1 MNTRTHGTPN
11 GRRRVLSM
19 ATVAGALVLTIVS
32 AAGCAEKTQVAGAGG
47 PTSSVTVTPSSEPSP
62 TRATHTPTPTP
73 TVTPTPTPD
82 PNALADGVYPT
93 YVTKVDVNGSEI
105 TVDVVQL
112 FRGEDAVRAA
122 RQDGMSWQDSK
133 YLDIY
138 LRNENPLLRTL
149 PVADGASVVFVG
161 GCEFPS
167 THVGLVKLQK
177 ATTPFNEAF
186 YYDVEM
192 QAGTVVSIDQQYA
205 VTGC

>member
-1 MNTRTHGTPN
+1 MDTRSDERRTH
-11 GRRRVLSM
+11 R
-19 ATVAGALVLTIVS
+19 AGASMLLMASLLVLTMVAVTACAETTD
-32 AAGCAEKTQVAGAGG
+32 AAGGG
-47 PTSSVTVTPSSEPSP
+47 SSTPIATGTPYAPSP
-62 TRATHTPTPTP
+62 TKVTHSPKPSP
-73 TVTPTPTPD
+73 TVTPTPAPD

-93 YVTKVDVNGSEI
+93 YITDVDVTASAI

-122 RQDGMSWQDSK
+122 RQDGVSWQDSK

-149 PVADGASVVFVG
+149 PVADGASIVFVG
-161 GCEFPS
+161 GCESPS
-167 THVGLVKLQK
+167 THVGLVKLSK
-177 ATTPFNEAF
+177 TIAKDTGGY

-192 QAGTVVSIDQQYA
+192 RDGTVVSIDQQYA